1 MVKLIRP
8 EYLASAIICLSY
20 LPDRLTNRVKQK
32 LFVGGRWTVG
42 AAILSKGKKKS
53 MPKESTSI
61 EQSNGSMQA
70 CRVLGGDIISGRQ
83 RKKPNLIHPSAGDL
97 LARGGVVLFI

>member
-42 AAILSKGKKKS
+42 AAILSKGKKNQCQKKVPLS
-53 MPKESTSI
+53 SKAMARCRLA
-61 EQSNGSMQA
+61 GS
-70 CRVLGGDIISGRQ
+70 
-83 RKKPNLIHPSAGDL
+83 
-97 LARGGVVLFI
+97 